1 MSGLMVSL
9 VLLAALMHALWSIV
23 LKLTG
28 EAKANITVFMAGSS
42 ILALAGIP
50 FQSLPSLASLPF
62 LLISVIVQV
71 IYMVLVGV
79 VYQKGDVSQSY
90 PVMRGVAPLFVAL
103 FSGPILGE
111 KLSIIAWCGV
121 ILISSGV
128 LTLALEA
135 VRRSDKIGPSII
147 PLSLLTAAFIA
158 LYTLLDGIGVRLS
171 GAPVSYILWIFFL
184 IGLVKVVFELL
195 NHKTRPQFLTHFQ
208 RYWSIGLVG
217 GFLSLGSYGL
227 ALWTMTKL
235 PVALVAAL
243 RESAIVFAVILSY
256 FVLREHVSP
265 PRFIA
270 SIIIVLGVIAVRL
283 A

>member
-1 MSGLMVSL
+1 MSGVMVLL
-9 VLLAALMHALWSIV
+9 VLLAALMHALWSVV

-28 EAKANITVFMAGSS
+28 DAKTNITVFMAGSS
-42 ILALAGIP
+42 FLALAGIP

-62 LLISVIVQV
+62 LLISVFVQV
-71 IYMVLVGV
+71 VYMMLVGI

-111 KLSIIAWCGV
+111 KLSIVAWCGV

-184 IGLVKVVFELL
+184 IGWVKVVFELF
-195 NHKTRPQFLTHFQ
+195 NHKTRQPFLSHFQ
-208 RYWSIGLVG
+208 RYWFIGLVG

-256 FVLREHVSP
+256 LVLREHVSLS
-265 PRFIA
+265 RFIA
-270 SIIIVLGVIAVRL
+270 SIIIVIGVIAVRL

>member
-1 MSGLMVSL
+1 MVSL
-9 VLLAALMHALWSIV
+9 VLLAALMHALWSVV

-28 EAKANITVFMAGSS
+28 DAKTNITVFMAGSS

-62 LLISVIVQV
+62 LLISVFVQV
-71 IYMVLVGV
+71 IYMMLVGI

-111 KLSIIAWCGV
+111 KLSIVAWCGV

-195 NHKTRPQFLTHFQ
+195 NHKTRQPFLTHFQ
-208 RYWSIGLVG
+208 RYWSIALVG

>member
-1 MSGLMVSL
+1 MSGVMVLL
-9 VLLAALMHALWSIV
+9 VLLAALMHALWSVV

-28 EAKANITVFMAGSS
+28 DAKTNITVFMAGSS

-62 LLISVIVQV
+62 LLISIFVQV
-71 IYMVLVGV
+71 VYMMLVGI

-103 FSGPILGE
+103 FSVPILGE
-111 KLSIIAWCGV
+111 KLSIVAWCGV

-135 VRRSDKIGPSII
+135 ISRSDKIGPSII

-184 IGLVKVVFELL
+184 IGLVKVVFELF
-195 NHKTRPQFLTHFQ
+195 NDKTRPQFLTHFQ
-208 RYWSIGLVG
+208 RYWSIALVG

-256 FVLREHVSP
+256 FVLRENVSP

>member
-1 MSGLMVSL
+1 MSGVMVLL
-9 VLLAALMHALWSIV
+9 VLLAALMHALWSVV

-28 EAKANITVFMAGSS
+28 DAKTNITVFMAGSS

-62 LLISVIVQV
+62 LLISVFVQV
-71 IYMVLVGV
+71 VYMMLVGI

-184 IGLVKVVFELL
+184 IGLVKVVFELF

>member
-1 MSGLMVSL
+1 MSGVMVSL
-9 VLLAALMHALWSIV
+9 VLLAALMHALWSVV

-62 LLISVIVQV
+62 LLISVFVQV
-71 IYMVLVGV
+71 IYMMLVGI

-111 KLSIIAWCGV
+111 KLSIVAWCGV

-184 IGLVKVVFELL
+184 IGLVKVVFELF
-195 NHKTRPQFLTHFQ
+195 NDKTRPQFLTHFQ

-265 PRFIA
+265 PRFVA

>member
-1 MSGLMVSL
+1 MSGVMVSL
-9 VLLAALMHALWSIV
+9 VLLAALMHALWSVV

-28 EAKANITVFMAGSS
+28 DAKTNITVFMAGSS

-62 LLISVIVQV
+62 LLISVFVQV
-71 IYMVLVGV
+71 VYMMLVGI

-111 KLSIIAWCGV
+111 KLSIVAWCGV

-184 IGLVKVVFELL
+184 IGLVKVVFELF
-195 NHKTRPQFLTHFQ
+195 NDKTRPQFLTHFQ

>member
-1 MSGLMVSL
+1 MSGVMVSL
-9 VLLAALMHALWSIV
+9 VLLAALMHALWSVV

-28 EAKANITVFMAGSS
+28 DAKTNITVFMAGSS

-62 LLISVIVQV
+62 LLISVFVQV
-71 IYMVLVGV
+71 VYMMLVGI
-79 VYQKGDVSQSY
+79 VYQRGDVSQSY

-111 KLSIIAWCGV
+111 KLSVKAWCGV
-121 ILISSGV
+121 ILICFGV

-135 VRRSDKIGPSII
+135 VRRSSRIDTSII

-158 LYTLLDGIGVRLS
+158 FYTLLDGIGVRLS

-184 IGLVKVVFELL
+184 IGLVKVVFELF
-195 NHKTRPQFLTHFQ
+195 NDKTRQPFLTHFK
-208 RYWSIGLVG
+208 RYWFIGLVG

-256 FVLREHVSP
+256 FVLREHVSFS
-265 PRFIA
+265 RFVA

>member
-1 MSGLMVSL
+1 MSGVMVLL
-9 VLLAALMHALWSIV
+9 VLLAALMHALWSVV

-28 EAKANITVFMAGSS
+28 DAKTNITVFMAGSS

-62 LLISVIVQV
+62 LLISVFVQV
-71 IYMVLVGV
+71 VYMMLVGI

-111 KLSIIAWCGV
+111 KLSIVAWCGV

-184 IGLVKVVFELL
+184 IGLVKVVFELF
-195 NHKTRPQFLTHFQ
+195 NDKTRPQFLTHCQ

>member
-1 MSGLMVSL
+1 MSGVMVLL
-9 VLLAALMHALWSIV
+9 VLLAALMHALWSVV

-28 EAKANITVFMAGSS
+28 DAKTNITVFMAGSS

-62 LLISVIVQV
+62 LLISVFVQV
-71 IYMVLVGV
+71 VYMMLVGI

-111 KLSIIAWCGV
+111 KLSIVAWCGV

-158 LYTLLDGIGVRLS
+158 LYTLLDGIGIRLS

-195 NHKTRPQFLTHFQ
+195 NHKTRQPFLTHFQ

-256 FVLREHVSP
+256 FVLREHVSLS
-265 PRFIA
+265 RFVA

>member
-1 MSGLMVSL
+1 MSGVMVSL
-9 VLLAALMHALWSIV
+9 VLLAALMHALWSVV

-28 EAKANITVFMAGSS
+28 DAKTNITVFMAGSS

-62 LLISVIVQV
+62 LLISVFVQV
-71 IYMVLVGV
+71 VYMMLVGI
-79 VYQKGDVSQSY
+79 VYQRGDVSQSY

-111 KLSIIAWCGV
+111 KLSIVAWCGV

-135 VRRSDKIGPSII
+135 VRRSDKIEPSII

-184 IGLVKVVFELL
+184 IGLVKVVFELF
-195 NHKTRPQFLTHFQ
+195 NDKTCQPFLIHFQ

-265 PRFIA
+265 PRFVA

>member
-1 MSGLMVSL
+1 MSGVMVLL
-9 VLLAALMHALWSIV
+9 VLLAALMHALWSVV

-28 EAKANITVFMAGSS
+28 DAKTNITVFMAGSS

-62 LLISVIVQV
+62 LLISVFVQV
-71 IYMVLVGV
+71 VYMMLVGI

-103 FSGPILGE
+103 FSGPVLGE
-111 KLSIIAWCGV
+111 KLSIVAWCGV

-135 VRRSDKIGPSII
+135 VRRSDKIEPSII

-184 IGLVKVVFELL
+184 IGLVKVVFELF
-195 NHKTRPQFLTHFQ
+195 NDKTRPQFLTHFQ
-208 RYWSIGLVG
+208 HYWSIGLVG

>member
-1 MSGLMVSL
+1 MSGVMVLL
-9 VLLAALMHALWSIV
+9 VLLAALMHALWSVV

-28 EAKANITVFMAGSS
+28 DAKTNIAVFMAGSS

-62 LLISVIVQV
+62 LLISVFVQV
-71 IYMVLVGV
+71 IYMMLVGI

-195 NHKTRPQFLTHFQ
+195 NHKTRQPFLTHFQ
-208 RYWSIGLVG
+208 RYWSIALVG

-256 FVLREHVSP
+256 FVLREHVSLS
-265 PRFIA
+265 RFVA

>member
-1 MSGLMVSL
+1 MSGVMVSL
-9 VLLAALMHALWSIV
+9 VLLAALMHALWSVV

-28 EAKANITVFMAGSS
+28 DAKTNITVFMAGSS

-62 LLISVIVQV
+62 LLISVFVQV
-71 IYMVLVGV
+71 VYMMLVGI

-111 KLSIIAWCGV
+111 KLSIVAWCGV

-195 NHKTRPQFLTHFQ
+195 NHKTRQPFLTHFQ
-208 RYWSIGLVG
+208 RYWSIALVG

-235 PVALVAAL
+235 PVALIAAL

>member
-1 MSGLMVSL
+1 MVLL
-9 VLLAALMHALWSIV
+9 VLLAALMHALWSVV

-28 EAKANITVFMAGSS
+28 DAKTNITVFMAGSS

-62 LLISVIVQV
+62 LLISVFVQV
-71 IYMVLVGV
+71 VYMMLVGI

-111 KLSIIAWCGV
+111 KLSIVAWCGV

-135 VRRSDKIGPSII
+135 VRRSDKIEPSII

-184 IGLVKVVFELL
+184 IGLVKVVFELF
-195 NHKTRPQFLTHFQ
+195 NDKTRPQFLTHFQ

-265 PRFIA
+265 PRFVA

>member
-9 VLLAALMHALWSIV
+9 VLLAALMHALWSV
-23 LKLTG
+23 ALKLTG

-50 FQSLPSLASLPF
+50 FQSLPSLASLPI
-62 LLISVIVQV
+62 LLISVFVQV
-71 IYMVLVGV
+71 VYMMLVGI

-103 FSGPILGE
+103 LSEPVLGE
-111 KLSIIAWCGV
+111 RLSLVAWCGV
-121 ILISSGV
+121 ILICFGV
-128 LTLALEA
+128 LALALEA
-135 VRRSDKIGPSII
+135 LRRSNRIAPSII
-147 PLSLLTAAFIA
+147 PLSLLAAAFIA
-158 LYTLLDGIGVRLS
+158 FYTLLDGVGVRLS

-184 IGLVKVVFELL
+184 IGLVKVVFELF
-195 NHKTRPQFLTHFQ
+195 NHKTRQPFLAHFQ
-208 RYWSIGLVG
+208 RYWFIGLVG

-256 FVLREHVSP
+256 FVLREHVSLA
-265 PRFIA
+265 RFIG

>member
-1 MSGLMVSL
+1 MVLL
-9 VLLAALMHALWSIV
+9 VLLAALMHALWSVV

-28 EAKANITVFMAGSS
+28 DAKTNITVFMAGSS

-62 LLISVIVQV
+62 LLISVFVQV
-71 IYMVLVGV
+71 VYMMLVGI

-111 KLSIIAWCGV
+111 KLSIVAWCGV

-184 IGLVKVVFELL
+184 IGLVKVVFELF
-195 NHKTRPQFLTHFQ
+195 NDKTRPQFLTHFQ

-265 PRFIA
+265 PRLVA

>member
-1 MSGLMVSL
+1 MSGVMVLL
-9 VLLAALMHALWSIV
+9 VLLAALMHALWSVV

-28 EAKANITVFMAGSS
+28 DAKTNITVFMAGSS

-62 LLISVIVQV
+62 LLISVFVQV
-71 IYMVLVGV
+71 IYMMLVGI

-184 IGLVKVVFELL
+184 IGLVKVVFELF
-195 NHKTRPQFLTHFQ
+195 NDKTRPQFLTHFQ

>member
-1 MSGLMVSL
+1 MSGVMVSL
-9 VLLAALMHALWSIV
+9 VLLAALMHALWSVV

-28 EAKANITVFMAGSS
+28 DAKTNITVFMAGSS

-62 LLISVIVQV
+62 LLISVFVQV
-71 IYMVLVGV
+71 VYMMLVGI

-111 KLSIIAWCGV
+111 KLSIVAWCGV

-135 VRRSDKIGPSII
+135 VRHSDKIEPSII

-184 IGLVKVVFELL
+184 IGLVKVVFELF
-195 NHKTRPQFLTHFQ
+195 NDKTRQPFLIHFQ

-256 FVLREHVSP
+256 FVLREHVSLS
-265 PRFIA
+265 RFIA
-270 SIIIVLGVIAVRL
+270 SIIIVIGVIAVRL

>member
-9 VLLAALMHALWSIV
+9 VLLAALMHALWSV
-23 LKLTG
+23 ALKLTG

-50 FQSLPSLASLPF
+50 FQSLPSLASLPI
-62 LLISVIVQV
+62 LLISVFVQV
-71 IYMVLVGV
+71 IYMMLVGI

-103 FSGPILGE
+103 LSEPVLGE
-111 KLSIIAWCGV
+111 RLSLVAWCGV
-121 ILISSGV
+121 ILICFGV

-135 VRRSDKIGPSII
+135 LRRSNRIAPSII
-147 PLSLLTAAFIA
+147 PLSLLAAAFIA
-158 LYTLLDGIGVRLS
+158 FYTLLDGIGVRLS

-184 IGLVKVVFELL
+184 IGLVKVVFELFNL
-195 NHKTRPQFLTHFQ
+195 KTRQPFLTHFQ
-208 RYWSIGLVG
+208 RYWFIGLVG

-256 FVLREHVSP
+256 FVLREHVSLA
-265 PRFIA
+265 RFIG

>member
-1 MSGLMVSL
+1 MSGVMVLL
-9 VLLAALMHALWSIV
+9 VLLAALMHALWSVV

-28 EAKANITVFMAGSS
+28 DAKTNITVFMAGSS

-62 LLISVIVQV
+62 LLISVFVQV
-71 IYMVLVGV
+71 VYMMLVGI

-111 KLSIIAWCGV
+111 KLSIVAWCGV

-184 IGLVKVVFELL
+184 IGWVKVVFELF
-195 NHKTRPQFLTHFQ
+195 NDKTRQPFLTHFQ

-256 FVLREHVSP
+256 FVLREHVSLS
-265 PRFIA
+265 RFIA
-270 SIIIVLGVIAVRL
+270 SIIIVIGVIAVRL

>member
-9 VLLAALMHALWSIV
+9 VLLAALMHALWSIL

-62 LLISVIVQV
+62 LLISVFVQV
-71 IYMVLVGV
+71 IYMVLVGI

-111 KLSIIAWCGV
+111 KLSILAWCGV

-256 FVLREHVSP
+256 LVLREHVSLS
-265 PRFIA
+265 RFIA

>member
-1 MSGLMVSL
+1 MSGVMVSL
-9 VLLAALMHALWSIV
+9 VLLAALMHALWSVV

-28 EAKANITVFMAGSS
+28 DAKTNITVFMAGSS

-62 LLISVIVQV
+62 LLISVFVQV
-71 IYMVLVGV
+71 VYMMLVGI
-79 VYQKGDVSQSY
+79 VYQRGDVSQSY

-111 KLSIIAWCGV
+111 KLSIVAWCGV

-135 VRRSDKIGPSII
+135 VRRSDKIEPSII

-184 IGLVKVVFELL
+184 IGLVKVVFELF
-195 NHKTRPQFLTHFQ
+195 NDKTRPPFLTHFQ

>member
-1 MSGLMVSL
+1 MSGVMVSL
-9 VLLAALMHALWSIV
+9 VLLAALMHALWSVV

-28 EAKANITVFMAGSS
+28 DAKTNITVFMAGSS

-62 LLISVIVQV
+62 LLISVFVQV
-71 IYMVLVGV
+71 VYMMLVGI

-111 KLSIIAWCGV
+111 KLSIVAWCGV

-135 VRRSDKIGPSII
+135 VRRSDKIEPSII

-158 LYTLLDGIGVRLS
+158 FYTLLDGIGVRLS

-184 IGLVKVVFELL
+184 IGLVKVVFELF
-195 NHKTRPQFLTHFQ
+195 NDKTRPQFLTHFQ
-208 RYWSIGLVG
+208 HYWSIGLVG

-256 FVLREHVSP
+256 FVLREHVRP

>member
-9 VLLAALMHALWSIV
+9 VLLAALMHALWSIL

-50 FQSLPSLASLPF
+50 FQSLPSLASLLF

-71 IYMVLVGV
+71 IYMVLVGI

-103 FSGPILGE
+103 FSGPVLGE
-111 KLSIIAWCGV
+111 KLSIVAWCGV
-121 ILISSGV
+121 ILISLGV
-128 LTLALEA
+128 LTLAVEA
-135 VRRSDKIGPSII
+135 VRRSNRIDPSII

-158 LYTLLDGIGVRLS
+158 FYTLLDGVGVRLS

-184 IGLVKVVFELL
+184 IGLVKVVFELF
-195 NHKTRPQFLTHFQ
+195 NNKKRQPFLSHFK
-208 RYWSIGLVG
+208 RYWLIGLVG

-227 ALWTMTKL
+227 ALWTMTTL

-256 FVLREHVSP
+256 LVLREYVSLS
-265 PRFIA
+265 RFIA

>member
-79 VYQKGDVSQSY
+79 VYQKGDVSQFY

-103 FSGPILGE
+103 FSGPVLGE
-111 KLSIIAWCGV
+111 KLSIWAWCGV
-121 ILISSGV
+121 ILICFGV
-128 LTLALEA
+128 LTLAVEA
-135 VRRSDKIGPSII
+135 VRRSNRIDPSII

-158 LYTLLDGIGVRLS
+158 FYTLLDGMGVRLS

-184 IGLVKVVFELL
+184 IGLVKVVFELF
-195 NHKTRPQFLTHFQ
+195 NNKTRQPFLTHFQ
-208 RYWSIGLVG
+208 RYWFIGLVG

-256 FVLREHVSP
+256 FVLREHVSFL
-265 PRFIA
+265 RFIA

>member
-71 IYMVLVGV
+71 IYMELVGV

-103 FSGPILGE
+103 FSGPVLGE
-111 KLSIIAWCGV
+111 KLSVKAWCGV
-121 ILISSGV
+121 ILICFGV

-135 VRRSDKIGPSII
+135 VRRSSRIDASII

-158 LYTLLDGIGVRLS
+158 FYTLLDGIGVRLS

-184 IGLVKVVFELL
+184 IGLVKVVFELF
-195 NHKTRPQFLTHFQ
+195 NHKTRQLFLTHFQ
-208 RYWSIGLVG
+208 RCWFIGLVG

-256 FVLREHVSP
+256 FVLREHVSLS
-265 PRFIA
+265 RFVA

>member
-1 MSGLMVSL
+1 MSGVMVSL
-9 VLLAALMHALWSIV
+9 VLLAALMHALWSVV

-28 EAKANITVFMAGSS
+28 DAKTNITVFMAGSS

-62 LLISVIVQV
+62 LLISVFVQV
-71 IYMVLVGV
+71 VYMMLVGI
-79 VYQKGDVSQSY
+79 VYQRGDVSQSY

-111 KLSIIAWCGV
+111 KLSIVAWCGV

-135 VRRSDKIGPSII
+135 VRRSDKIEPSII

-184 IGLVKVVFELL
+184 IGLVKVVFELF
-195 NHKTRPQFLTHFQ
+195 NDKTRQPFLIHFQ

-265 PRFIA
+265 PRFVA

>member
-1 MSGLMVSL
+1 MSGVMVLL
-9 VLLAALMHALWSIV
+9 VLLAALMHALWSVV

-28 EAKANITVFMAGSS
+28 DAKTNITVFMAGSS

-62 LLISVIVQV
+62 LLISVFVQV
-71 IYMVLVGV
+71 VYMMLVGT

-111 KLSIIAWCGV
+111 KLSIVAWCGV

-135 VRRSDKIGPSII
+135 VRRSDKIEPSII

-184 IGLVKVVFELL
+184 IGLVKVVFELF
-195 NHKTRPQFLTHFQ
+195 NDKTRPQFLTHCQ

-270 SIIIVLGVIAVRL
+270 SIIIVFGVIAVRL

>member
-1 MSGLMVSL
+1 MSGVMVSL
-9 VLLAALMHALWSIV
+9 VLLAALMHALWSVV

-28 EAKANITVFMAGSS
+28 DAKTNITVFMAGSS

-62 LLISVIVQV
+62 LLISVFVQV
-71 IYMVLVGV
+71 VYMMLVGI

-111 KLSIIAWCGV
+111 KLSIVAWCGV

-135 VRRSDKIGPSII
+135 VRRSDKIEPSII

-184 IGLVKVVFELL
+184 IGLVKVVFELF
-195 NHKTRPQFLTHFQ
+195 NDKTRPQFLTHFQ

-256 FVLREHVSP
+256 LVLREHVSLS
-265 PRFIA
+265 RFIA
-270 SIIIVLGVIAVRL
+270 SIIIVIGVIAVRL

>member
-1 MSGLMVSL
+1 MSGVMVSL
-9 VLLAALMHALWSIV
+9 VLLAALMHALWSVV

-28 EAKANITVFMAGSS
+28 DAKTNITVFMAGSS

-62 LLISVIVQV
+62 LLISVFVQV
-71 IYMVLVGV
+71 VYMMLVGI
-79 VYQKGDVSQSY
+79 VYQRGDVSQSY

-111 KLSIIAWCGV
+111 KLSVKAWCGV
-121 ILISSGV
+121 ILICFGV

-135 VRRSDKIGPSII
+135 VRRSSRIDASII

-158 LYTLLDGIGVRLS
+158 FYTLLDGIGVRLS
-171 GAPVSYILWIFFL
+171 GAPVSYILRIFFL
-184 IGLVKVVFELL
+184 IGLVKVVFELF
-195 NHKTRPQFLTHFQ
+195 NDKTRQPFLSHFK
-208 RYWSIGLVG
+208 RYWFIGLVG

-256 FVLREHVSP
+256 FVLREHVSLS
-265 PRFIA
+265 RFIA
-270 SIIIVLGVIAVRL
+270 SIIIVIGVIVIRL

>member
-79 VYQKGDVSQSY
+79 VYQKGDVSQFY

-103 FSGPILGE
+103 FSGPVLGE
-111 KLSIIAWCGV
+111 KLSILAWCGV
-121 ILISSGV
+121 ILICFGV
-128 LTLALEA
+128 LTLAVEA
-135 VRRSDKIGPSII
+135 LRRSDRIDPSII

-158 LYTLLDGIGVRLS
+158 FYTLLDGMGVRLS

-184 IGLVKVVFELL
+184 IGLVKVVFELV
-195 NHKTRPQFLTHFQ
+195 NHKTRQPFLAHLK
-208 RYWSIGLVG
+208 RYWCIGLVG

-256 FVLREHVSP
+256 FVLREHVSFS
-265 PRFIA
+265 RFIA

>member
-1 MSGLMVSL
+1 MSGVMVSL
-9 VLLAALMHALWSIV
+9 VLLAALMHALWSVV

-28 EAKANITVFMAGSS
+28 DAKTNITVFMAGSS

-62 LLISVIVQV
+62 LLISVFVQV
-71 IYMVLVGV
+71 VYMMLVGI

-111 KLSIIAWCGV
+111 KLSIVAWCGV

-135 VRRSDKIGPSII
+135 VRRSDKIEPSII

-184 IGLVKVVFELL
+184 IGLVKVVFELF
-195 NHKTRPQFLTHFQ
+195 NDKTRQPFLIHFQ

-265 PRFIA
+265 PRFVA

>member
-1 MSGLMVSL
+1 MSGLMVLL

-103 FSGPILGE
+103 FSGPVLGE
-111 KLSIIAWCGV
+111 KLSIWAWCGV
-121 ILISSGV
+121 ILICFGV
-128 LTLALEA
+128 LTLAVEA
-135 VRRSDKIGPSII
+135 VRRSNRIDPSII

-158 LYTLLDGIGVRLS
+158 FYTLLDGMGVRLS

-184 IGLVKVVFELL
+184 IGLVKVVFELF
-195 NHKTRPQFLTHFQ
+195 NDKTRPQFLTHFQ
-208 RYWSIGLVG
+208 RYWSIALVG

-265 PRFIA
+265 PRFVA

>member
-1 MSGLMVSL
+1 MSGVMVLL
-9 VLLAALMHALWSIV
+9 VLLAALMHALWSVV

-28 EAKANITVFMAGSS
+28 DAKTNITVFMAGSS

-62 LLISVIVQV
+62 LLISVFVQV
-71 IYMVLVGV
+71 IYMVLVGI

-103 FSGPILGE
+103 FSGPVLGE
-111 KLSIIAWCGV
+111 KLSIVAWCGV
-121 ILISSGV
+121 ILICFGV

-135 VRRSDKIGPSII
+135 VRRSNRIAPSII

-184 IGLVKVVFELL
+184 IGLVKVVFELF
-195 NHKTRPQFLTHFQ
+195 NDKTRQPFLTHFQ

>member
-103 FSGPILGE
+103 FSGPVLGE
-111 KLSIIAWCGV
+111 KLSVKAWCGV
-121 ILISSGV
+121 ILICFGV

-135 VRRSDKIGPSII
+135 VRRSSRIDASII
-147 PLSLLTAAFIA
+147 PLSLLTATFIA
-158 LYTLLDGIGVRLS
+158 FYTLLDGIGVRLS

-184 IGLVKVVFELL
+184 IGLVKVVFELF
-195 NHKTRPQFLTHFQ
+195 NNKTRQPFLTHFQ
-208 RYWSIGLVG
+208 RYWFIGLVG

-256 FVLREHVSP
+256 FVLREHVSLS
-265 PRFIA
+265 RFIA
-270 SIIIVLGVIAVRL
+270 SIIIVIGVIVIRL

>member
-9 VLLAALMHALWSIV
+9 VLLAALMHALWSV
-23 LKLTG
+23 ALKLTG

-71 IYMVLVGV
+71 IYMVLVGI

-103 FSGPILGE
+103 LSEPVLGE
-111 KLSIIAWCGV
+111 RLSLVAWCGV
-121 ILISSGV
+121 ILICFGV

-135 VRRSDKIGPSII
+135 LRRSNRIAPSII
-147 PLSLLTAAFIA
+147 PLSLLAAAFIA
-158 LYTLLDGIGVRLS
+158 FYTLLDGVGVRLS

-184 IGLVKVVFELL
+184 IGLVKVVFELF
-195 NHKTRPQFLTHFQ
+195 NHKTRQTFLTHFQ
-208 RYWSIGLVG
+208 RYWFIGLVG

-256 FVLREHVSP
+256 FVLREHVSLA
-265 PRFIA
+265 RFIG

>member
-50 FQSLPSLASLPF
+50 FQSLPALASLPF

-103 FSGPILGE
+103 FSGPVLGE
-111 KLSIIAWCGV
+111 KLSVKAWCGV
-121 ILISSGV
+121 ILICFGV

-135 VRRSDKIGPSII
+135 VRRSSRIDASII

-158 LYTLLDGIGVRLS
+158 FYTLLDGIGVRLS

-184 IGLVKVVFELL
+184 IGLVKVVFELF
-195 NHKTRPQFLTHFQ
+195 NNKTRQPFLTHFQ
-208 RYWSIGLVG
+208 RYWFIGLVG

-256 FVLREHVSP
+256 FVLREYVSLS
-265 PRFIA
+265 RFVA